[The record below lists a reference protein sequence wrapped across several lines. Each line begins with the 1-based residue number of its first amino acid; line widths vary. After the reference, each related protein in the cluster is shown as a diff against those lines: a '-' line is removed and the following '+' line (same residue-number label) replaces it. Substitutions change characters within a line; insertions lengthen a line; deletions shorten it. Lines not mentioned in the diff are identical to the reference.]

1 MMLRFSRSLLVF
13 TLMLSFAATACSR
26 RVPNTADQQIA
37 DRQYYAREAY
47 REQHIKRNAPMDSPY
62 LDEASPQDLVLNLE
76 EDPLSQWRRQAH
88 ETVEQWLDRLHR
100 ELRSN
105 HEKML
110 GLEQELEKLSEE
122 ESSWLG
128 ELHAA
133 VRRSEELRHML
144 EEWEEPADEFAANS
158 SDGRSNDNGANNA
171 AQSARKKVEAP
182 GFMIHLVQK
191 GETLYS
197 IAQYYYDDGSRSRDI
212 LLWNQGWIRS
222 PYELL
227 AGTGIVLF
235 PDDAKEKKQ
244 QVVDAYLH
252 KLESVE

>member
-1 MMLRFSRSLLVF
+1 MKKPTLSLLLPF
-13 TLMLSFAATACSR
+13 LLTSLAMSACSR

-47 REQHIKRNAPMDSPY
+47 REQHIKKNAPFDSPY
-62 LDEASPQDLVLNLE
+62 LDEPTEDDLVLNLE
-76 EDPLSQWRRQAH
+76 GDPLKDWRRQSY
-88 ETVEQWLDRLHR
+88 ESVEEWLDRLHR
-100 ELRSN
+100 ELVSN
-105 HEKML
+105 HQRILLLEEKMDSL
-110 GLEQELEKLSEE
+110 TTEE
-122 ESSWLG
+122 EGWLN
-128 ELHAA
+128 ELHAS
-133 VRRSEELRHML
+133 VVRSEELRRML
-144 EEWEEPADEFAANS
+144 EEWEEPETAAEELPATALKEQGVADTGSRTGSERL
-158 SDGRSNDNGANNA
+158 DPP
-171 AQSARKKVEAP
+171 E
-182 GFMIHLVQK
+182 FMIHLVQK

-197 IAQYYYDDGSRSRDI
+197 IAQFYYDDGKKARDI

-235 PDDAKEKKQ
+235 PEDAKEKKQ